1 MRKQFTYGAEY
12 SYKGQ
17 YIYKITRCDYCVYG
31 EDGMVI
37 IDELTLKAAKAK
49 IDEMLNK

>member
-17 YIYKITRCDYCVYG
+17 YIYKITRRDYCVYG